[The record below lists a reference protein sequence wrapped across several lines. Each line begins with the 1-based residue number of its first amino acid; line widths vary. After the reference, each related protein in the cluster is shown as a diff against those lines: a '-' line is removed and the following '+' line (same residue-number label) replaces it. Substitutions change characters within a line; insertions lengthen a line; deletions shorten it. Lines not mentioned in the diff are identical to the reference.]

1 MKCVKVLLAF
11 CMLLCPNLLMS
22 QTVSVIGDG
31 EGVTIEEATKSAL
44 LSAIEQ
50 AYGVFVSANTVVL
63 NDELVR
69 DEMTSLSRGNIQ
81 RYQVLS
87 TYDTTPKRVIVK
99 AVVSIDRM
107 VEYAKSKGMEAE
119 LAGSTF
125 AMNIKLLKLN
135 LKNAATA
142 TAHLATNLDLAY
154 KNMYDYHIEVGEPY
168 LKGSETEYERAPRGA
183 LGRPAPARGEMACVD
198 VKVKCLTNRNAIE
211 FYKMYRET
219 MVAIL
224 QSINTQS
231 VKGSLD
237 NNEDIAAIQ
246 AYNNVIKELPKIY
259 CMNFDVFDNLGDKV
273 NVSLGNRSFASQRG
287 STPRDSLMTGIFVG
301 GQMSYLK
308 GKGVQ
313 LMQTNTQTTAGPVTK
328 PLFVYNNRCYNSDG
342 NMISGPQHKNRRN
355 TNRQHKERLTYAE
368 LNNLTY
374 FDMERGLPLPAIGE
388 VHGTFCF
395 TIVYTQEQISR
406 VSGIRVRPN

>member
-1 MKCVKVLLAF
+1 MKYVQELLAF
-11 CMLLCPNLLMS
+11 CLFFCPNLLMS

-31 EGVTIEEATKSAL
+31 EGATIKEATESAL

-87 TYDTTPKRVIVK
+87 TYDTTPKRVTVK

-135 LKNAATA
+135 LRNAAIA
-142 TAHLATNLDLAY
+142 TMHLATNLDLAY
-154 KNMYDYHIEVGEPY
+154 KSMYDYRIEVGEPY
-168 LKGSETEYERAPRGA
+168 LKERETEYMRAQREA
-183 LGRPAPARGEMACVD
+183 LGRPAPTSGEMVCVD

-219 MVAIL
+219 MAAIL

-237 NNEDIAAIQ
+237 NNEDISAIQ
-246 AYNNVIKELPKIY
+246 AYNNAIKELPKIY
-259 CMNFDVFDNLGDKV
+259 CTNFDVFDNLGDKV
-273 NVSLGNRSFASQRG
+273 NISLGNRSYSSLRG
-287 STPRDSLMTGIFVG
+287 STPRDSLMTGVIVG
-301 GQMSYLK
+301 GLMTYLK
-308 GKGVQ
+308 GNGVQ
-313 LMQTNTQTTAGPVTK
+313 IMQTNIQTNAGSVAR

-374 FDMERGLPLPAIGE
+374 FDMERGLPLPAVGE

-395 TIVYTQEQISR
+395 TIVYTQDQILH
-406 VSGIRVRPN
+406 VSGVRVKPN